1 MSNIAHF
8 IGTTG
13 DAGGYFRMK
22 QAHPIAEKDYS
33 GLFVGAILTG
43 LVVIVFVLMMAVSQS
58 RARSAPL
65 RLLAERTAATVHVA
79 DSALTPTIY
88 SRSGGT
94 N

>member
-1 MSNIAHF
+1 MLIF
-8 IGTTG
+8 LGT
-13 DAGGYFRMK
+13 AGGADGYSRMK
-22 QAHPIAEKDYS
+22 RAHPIAEKDYS
-33 GLFVGAILTG
+33 GLFVGAILIG

-88 SRSGGT
+88 FRSGGT